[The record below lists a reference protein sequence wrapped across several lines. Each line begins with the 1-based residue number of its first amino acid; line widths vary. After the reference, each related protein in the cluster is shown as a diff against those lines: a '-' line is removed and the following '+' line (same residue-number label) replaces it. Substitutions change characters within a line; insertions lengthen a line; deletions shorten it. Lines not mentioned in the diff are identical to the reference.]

1 MTLVLIPGDVD
12 EVTKRLREVLTFL
25 LLKRETFLLC
35 DVLASLL
42 GNLFSPDREMIEGE
56 TGVTG
61 DLLSC
66 ADSLLQSLAG
76 GAHLVTTHLDVLSG
90 AGVNKLDIVDP

>member
-12 EVTKRLREVLTFL
+12 EVTKRLWEVLTFL
-25 LLKRETFLLC
+25 LLERETFLLC

-56 TGVTG
+56 TGEVVEVFCSG
-61 DLLSC
+61 EKCERSLSWIIRIRQERE
-66 ADSLLQSLAG
+66 AD
-76 GAHLVTTHLDVLSG
+76 
-90 AGVNKLDIVDP
+90 K